1 MWATKQN
8 NQQNKKEVEALHLLK
23 HTLVRMMPVSVP
35 LAKIKVFYQNWNVKV
50 HVSLMEIE
58 VLIIKKVNQ

>member
-23 HTLVRMMPVSVP
+23 HSFVRMTPVSVP
-35 LAKIKVFYQNWNVKV
+35 LARGLTAFN
-50 HVSLMEIE
+50 EAE
-58 VLIIKKVNQ
+58 A